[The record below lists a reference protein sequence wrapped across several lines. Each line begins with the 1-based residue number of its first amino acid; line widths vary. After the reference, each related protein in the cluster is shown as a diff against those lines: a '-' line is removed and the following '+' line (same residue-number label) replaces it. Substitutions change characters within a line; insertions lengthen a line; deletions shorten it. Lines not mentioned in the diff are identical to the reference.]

1 MAWPPEALIP
11 FDPMNND
18 SKLRLSFNASATDQ
32 MAQSM
37 PNGMGYTKKMV
48 ETKTFMKDDAKL
60 TKTYDMRLRKT
71 EIQPNEPVYIYAGQK
86 NNWY

>member
-1 MAWPPEALIP
+1 MVSQDLKYVTADEFSLPKI
-11 FDPMNND
+11 
-18 SKLRLSFNASATDQ
+18 SNATAIDQ

-37 PNGMGYTKKMV
+37 PNVTGYTKKMV

-71 EIQPNEPVYIYAGQK
+71 EIQPN
-86 NNWY
+86 